1 MPDLPTLH
9 RIAEACGLEL
19 RLELGEPDP
28 QREAAAKIALERTVE
43 GRLQANT
50 EAVALIH
57 GLRHG

>member
-9 RIAEACGLEL
+9 RIVEACGLEL
-19 RLELGEPDP
+19 RLELGEPDR
-28 QREAAAKIALERTVE
+28 QREAAVRIALERTPE
-43 GRLQANT
+43 ERLAANT